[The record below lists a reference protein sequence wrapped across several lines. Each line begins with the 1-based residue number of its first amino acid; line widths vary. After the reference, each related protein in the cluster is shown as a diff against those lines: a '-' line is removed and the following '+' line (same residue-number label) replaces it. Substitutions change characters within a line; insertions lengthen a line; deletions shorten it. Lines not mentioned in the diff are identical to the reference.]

1 MVPIGAGLSG
11 IQCASWFS
19 HRPGEPEE
27 ASWSVIKVECTR
39 TALAAVA
46 FLPDSS
52 APLPNMATDQ
62 SVCRTSV
69 RTMGLMDWTQAR
81 T

>member
-1 MVPIGAGLSG
+1 VPIGAGLSG
-11 IQCASWFS
+11 IRRALWFS

-27 ASWSVIKVECTR
+27 ASWSVISDECTR
-39 TALAAVA
+39 IALAAVA

-52 APLPNMATDQ
+52 SLLPNMAIDQ